1 MDSGIKNYS
10 ETSIPLSR
18 RTFTGNKP
26 EIPTT
31 NAGNKPA
38 IRKDDIMIL
47 SNQHQIDA
55 TLRSKTITIEA
66 NRCNACQTRIQK
78 SQ

>member
-26 EIPTT
+26 EIPPT

-38 IRKDDIMIL
+38 IRKDIMIL
-47 SNQHQIDA
+47 SNRHQIDA
-55 TLRSKTITIEA
+55 NLRSKTITIEA
-66 NRCNACQTRIQK
+66 NRCNACQTWIQK